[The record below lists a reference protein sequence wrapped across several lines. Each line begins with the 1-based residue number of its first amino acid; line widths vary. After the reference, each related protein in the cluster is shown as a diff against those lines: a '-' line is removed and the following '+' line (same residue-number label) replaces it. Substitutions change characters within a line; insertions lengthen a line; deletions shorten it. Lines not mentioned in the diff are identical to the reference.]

1 MEQIQVLPK
10 LPPRKKNAHKGSCGK
25 AFIVAGSRG
34 MMGAAYLTTES
45 TLRSGTGLVTLATP
59 ESEQRVAATKLTCA
73 MTYPL
78 PATSTGSISFEA
90 SDAIVDITREC
101 QAVAVGPGMSQ
112 HPYTQQ
118 LVCDVLPRLNIP
130 VVVDADALNALQT
143 NSDVLQ
149 KRNAAT
155 IITPHPGEFSRL
167 VDKPISEIVENA
179 KEIATQ
185 FAQQNNCVVVLKVA
199 PAIVVSS
206 DSYYENSTGNPG
218 MATGGSGDVLTGVI
232 TALLAQGF
240 AAFSAAQ
247 LGVYLHGMAGD
258 LCKEYIGE
266 YGMIASDILQFL
278 PHAFQIHLSQ
288 E

>member
-1 MEQIQVLPK
+1 MEQIQALPK
-10 LPPRKKNAHKGSCGK
+10 LRPRKKNAHKGSCGK
-25 AFIVAGSRG
+25 AFIIAGSRG

-78 PATSTGSISFEA
+78 PATSTGSVSFEA
-90 SDAIVDITREC
+90 GDTIIDITQEC
-101 QAVAVGPGMSQ
+101 QAVAIGPGMSQ
-112 HPYTQQ
+112 HPFTQQ
-118 LVCDVLPRLNIP
+118 LVCDILPRLNTS
-130 VVVDADALNALQT
+130 VVVDADAINALHLCK
-143 NSDVLQ
+143 DALQ
-149 KRNAAT
+149 KRSAPT
-155 IITPHPGEFSRL
+155 VITPHPGEFSRL
-167 VDKPISEIVENA
+167 VGKPINEIVENA
-179 KEIATQ
+179 REVAAQ
-185 FAQQNNCVVVLKVA
+185 FAQQNNCIVVLKVA

-206 DSYYENSTGNPG
+206 DNYYENTTGNPG

-240 AAFSAAQ
+240 PAFAAAQ

-278 PHAFQIHLSQ
+278 PHAFQIHLGQ